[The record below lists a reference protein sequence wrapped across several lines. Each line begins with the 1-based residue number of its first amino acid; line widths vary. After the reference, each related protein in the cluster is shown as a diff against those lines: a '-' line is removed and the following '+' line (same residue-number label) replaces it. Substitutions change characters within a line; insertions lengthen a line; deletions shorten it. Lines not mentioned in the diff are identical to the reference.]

1 MNSRDYLIRTAIEN
15 QGSWI
20 AISKSLAKQKPV
32 SSIIQIPKCITIYDE
47 NYPEQFR
54 NLRYPPWVLF
64 YVGNIQLLKQR
75 CITIIG
81 SREISRYGET
91 CTKLS
96 ASVLSKKYVI
106 VSGLA
111 KGADAIA
118 HRTAIENCGKTIG
131 IIASGLQFHY
141 PKENEELYQIMQKD
155 HLILS
160 EYPLHTPIR
169 KHHFVWRN
177 RLLAALGE
185 KCIITSAKC
194 KSGTMLTVNEA
205 ISLDKE
211 VWCFPYPFETIE
223 GKGCNKLI
231 AEGAMIL
238 YDTIQLQEFL

>member
-1 MNSRDYLIRTAIEN
+1 MNARDYLIRTAIEN

-20 AISKSLAKQKPV
+20 AISKSLAKQEQV
-32 SSIIQIPKCITIYDE
+32 SSLIQIPKCITIYDE
-47 NYPEQFR
+47 IYPEQFR

-64 YVGNIQLLKQR
+64 YEGNVQLLKQR

-81 SREISRYGET
+81 SREISQYGIL
-91 CTKLS
+91 CTKQS
-96 ASVLSKKYVI
+96 ASVLCQKYVI

-118 HRTAIENCGKTIG
+118 HRTAIEHGGKTIG
-131 IIASGLQFHY
+131 IIASGLRFHY

-160 EYPLHTPIR
+160 EYPYNTPIR

-177 RLLAALGE
+177 RLLAALGQ

-211 VWCFPYPFETIE
+211 VWCFPYPFASIE